1 MGTFLGHLVPGL
13 ALALLGLWH
22 TINTIR
28 DYCLKGSSNFKVRFW
43 FPFSGPLSKLKHLE
57 LFSILS
63 FSFFA
68 ILLQVLDFPID
79 FPYVRFTLKLDNS
92 EHATIFLHLAIFS
105 CFTLCA
111 DLSHSFDIL
120 SVLPGILA
128 ASVFGQEL
136 FLIHFHSAD
145 HVGIEGHYH
154 LLFQII
160 VFISL
165 VAALSAACFPTNFL
179 AALILSIS
187 VVFQGCWF
195 VNMGFVLW
203 DPQFVPRGCT
213 KQLAE
218 AINSNMHGAVICGSH
233 EADFR
238 ARALANLQFSWILSG
253 IWAVTGSIF
262 LISARKYARRNQSIE
277 YEQLH
282 SKVSD
287 VSMAIY
293 SLN

>member
-22 TINTIR
+22 TINTIK
-28 DYCLKGSSNFKVRFW
+28 DYCLKGSGNFKVRFW
-43 FPFSGPLSKLKHLE
+43 FPFSGPLAKLKHLE

-63 FSFFA
+63 FSIFA
-68 ILLQVLDFPID
+68 ILMQVLDFPLD

-92 EHATIFLHLAIFS
+92 EHATIFLHLAIFA
-105 CFTLCA
+105 CFTLFA
-111 DLSHSFDIL
+111 DLSHPFDIL

-145 HVGIEGHYH
+145 HVGIE
-154 LLFQII
+154 
-160 VFISL
+160 
-165 VAALSAACFPTNFL
+165 
-179 AALILSIS
+179 ALILSIS

-203 DPQFVPRGCT
+203 DPQFVPQGCT

-238 ARALANLQFSWILSG
+238 ARALANLQFSWILCG
-253 IWAVTGSIF
+253 IWIFTGSIF
-262 LISARKYARRNQSIE
+262 LMSARKYAPRNQSIE
-277 YEQLH
+277 YEQLN

-293 SLN
+293 SL